1 MLKFLLFLL
10 FLNMLGNSVGYQ
22 KRICEGD
29 SDELR
34 CYSGEIDIISASY
47 GRQRRGVCRY
57 KDHNTNCRA
66 PNALWVVRHR
76 CQGQR
81 SCMLYAENSE
91 FGGDPCV
98 DIGKY
103 VEVSYRC
110 VRRTG
115 YRGRLLTV
123 CEYTSHLIECPYY
136 KTIDIMSAYY
146 GRKTGGHLCP
156 GKVSR
161 TYCPGYSDSRAII
174 ERECQ
179 GYRWC
184 RLRASNSVFGDP
196 CVDTVKYIEV
206 RYRCV

>member
-1 MLKFLLFLL
+1 MKTRKEKE
-10 FLNMLGNSVGYQ
+10 V
-22 KRICEGD
+22 R
-29 SDELR
+29 
-34 CYSGEIDIISASY
+34 YSQQSY
-47 GRQRRGVCRY
+47 KGAVILSLSSKQ
-57 KDHNTNCRA
+57 
-66 PNALWVVRHR
+66 
-76 CQGQR
+76 
-81 SCMLYAENSE
+81 
-91 FGGDPCV
+91 
-98 DIGKY
+98 
-103 VEVSYRC
+103 VSYRC
-110 VRRTG
+110 VRNTG

-156 GKVSR
+156 GKVST

-196 CVDTVKYIEV
+196 CADTVKYIEV
-206 RYRCV
+206 SKLGPTVVPLCANSFPVACLTCTREAFLLPITLCASLGRVSTVSELRTRGREGISPYKGLYGSVRKRYLFHTSRGKLS